1 MLFVV
6 LISFGQEIR
15 TCGLEGESVHRHYFR
30 SIHGKVHGA
39 VHGAVCG
46 AEQASADF
54 CRVAGEFFVQLSIFK
69 Y

>member
-1 MLFVV
+1 MLFDV

-15 TCGLEGESVHRHYFR
+15 TCGLEGENVHQHYFR

-39 VHGAVCG
+39 VHGAVCS
-46 AEQASADF
+46 AEQASAGW
-54 CRVAGEFFVQLSIFK
+54 RVNFFVQLSIFK